1 MNKRIL
7 VAESEQYVSSMISR
21 FLSHSNYNVV
31 VADDGKDALD
41 KVEMELFDL
50 YLIDIYL
57 PQING
62 LELML
67 RIREIQPLAV
77 IILVTDYESVDV
89 VAQALHRGAFH
100 YLTKPIE
107 EEELVRAVNKGLE
120 RSEEVEEVGG
130 ISPASMDISKELID
144 LLLLKGFST
153 NQQNEFAQLG
163 NLVLYKTD
171 EKIPLSDQTGTM
183 IWVEAGRVSVL
194 YGGNTVDTLRPG
206 DIWGEETFIGTN
218 SIFTELV
225 VQADAQ
231 IRHFQ
236 RKKMLDYFAYHDES
250 LIKRFMINLIQ
261 CLYFKWRKAII
272 KTCPNSG
279 FIADPSVK
287 ESGLI

>member
-21 FLSHSNYNVV
+21 YLSHSNYNVV
-31 VADDGKDALD
+31 VADDGKSALD
-41 KVEMELFDL
+41 KVEMELFNL

-67 RIREIQPLAV
+67 RIREIQPMAV

-89 VAQALHRGAFH
+89 VAQALHQGAFH

-107 EEELVRAVNKGLE
+107 EEELVRAVNRGLE

-130 ISPASMDISKELID
+130 ISPASLDISRELID

-171 EKIPLSDQTGTM
+171 EKIPLNDQTGTM

-272 KTCPNSG
+272 KTCPSSG
-279 FIADPSVK
+279 FTANPADK
-287 ESGLI
+287 KD

>member
-1 MNKRIL
+1 MSKRIL

-21 FLSHSNYNVV
+21 FLGHLNYNIV
-31 VADDGKDALD
+31 VADDGKEALD

-77 IILVTDYESVDV
+77 VILVTDYESVDV
-89 VAQALHRGAFH
+89 VAQALHQGAFH
-100 YLTKPIE
+100 YLTKPVE

-163 NLVLYKTD
+163 DLVLYKTD
-171 EKIPLSDQTGTM
+171 EKIPLNDQIGTM

-194 YGGNTVDTLRPG
+194 YGGNVVDTLRPG

-218 SIFTELV
+218 TIYTELV

-231 IRHFQ
+231 IRHFK

-261 CLYFKWRKAII
+261 CLYFKWRKAIT
-272 KTCPNSG
+272 KSCPNSG
-279 FIADPSVK
+279 LNSNLAAKGS
-287 ESGLI
+287 